1 MKLRKKIEIAL
12 VSALCISLM
21 LSIILLTQYA
31 TSQPIEKT
39 KLEVSKI
46 KFNQP
51 LDPMKK
57 TEVKAILRAIPGIKG
72 EVIIQGNTA
81 VCLRDAQVCDEQKIM
96 DQLIAGHYFGQ
107 ICKLTTE
114 YDNSVYR
121 GKLHRFAIATTRNSE

>member
-12 VSALCISLM
+12 VSALGISLM

-39 KLEVSKI
+39 NLEVSKI

-57 TEVKAILRAIPGIKG
+57 MEVKAILRAIPGIEN
-72 EVIIQGNTA
+72 EVIVQGNTA
-81 VCLRDAQVCDEQKIM
+81 VCFRDAQICDEQKIM
-96 DQLIAGHYFGQ
+96 DQLSAGHYSGQ
-107 ICKLTTE
+107 ISRLNTE
-114 YDNSVYR
+114 YDHSVYR
-121 GKLHRFAIATTRNSE
+121 GKLYRFAIATRNSE